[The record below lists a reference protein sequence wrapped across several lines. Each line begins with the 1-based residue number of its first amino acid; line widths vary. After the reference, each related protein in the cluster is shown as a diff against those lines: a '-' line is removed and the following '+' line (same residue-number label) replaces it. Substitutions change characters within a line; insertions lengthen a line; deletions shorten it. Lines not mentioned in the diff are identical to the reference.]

1 MCHVNPRIYFLEFG
15 GTGVGLQVLI
25 RAFSLR
31 VQTMFL
37 EVSIPIDEISRLPG
51 VMLKVIVSWQCT
63 VKRLLYQS
71 MVISNGNNEAFALWK
86 YISF

>member
-1 MCHVNPRIYFLEFG
+1 MCHVNLRVYFLEFG

-37 EVSIPIDEISRLPG
+37 EVSIPIGEILRLPG
-51 VMLKVIVSWQCT
+51 VMLRVIVSWQCT

-71 MVISNGNNEAFALWK
+71 MVISNRNNEAFALWK
-86 YISF
+86 YTSF